1 MTLTEPTGDAT
12 TTSDATPHAI
22 GELSQITRAMVS
34 IYKDQYG
41 RGPRNAHSHYCGADA
56 ITCILEGTLTVPE
69 RTLATLGEHQNLRA
83 TRSLFQYAG
92 EDAFRTAVEAITGRR
107 VIAFNSGID
116 TKADIASELFIL
128 DPLVARRVLPAPE
141 A

>member
-1 MTLTEPTGDAT
+1 MTGTDTAILVEAAPTAPGRL
-12 TTSDATPHAI
+12 

-41 RGPRNAHSHYCGADA
+41 RGPRNAHSHYCGPDA
-56 ITCILEGTLTVPE
+56 ITCLLEGTLTVPE
-69 RTLATLGEHQNLRA
+69 HTLATLGEHQSLRA

-92 EDAFRTAVEAITGRR
+92 EDAFRAAVETISGRR
-107 VIAFNSGID
+107 VIAFVSGID

-128 DPLVARRVLPAPE
+128 EPWPGAGASPGA
-141 A
+141 